1 MKVER
6 LLTARD
12 FSLAPI
18 SKELIDKY
26 KSSENMLRHARYIPG
41 RSNGWFM
48 IDNKTSEPIG
58 YIIWEDDF
66 IVAFEIFKDYR
77 RKGYGKELLDLAV
90 ESGAKRLSVNK
101 KNTRAIELYKK
112 AGWEVYNESGS
123 MLFMKYEKL

>member
-66 IVAFEIFKDYR
+66 IVAFEIFKNYR

-90 ESGAKRLSVNK
+90 ESGAKKLSVNK
-101 KNTRAIELYKK
+101 KNTGAIELYKK

>member
-66 IVAFEIFKDYR
+66 IVAFEIFKNYR
-77 RKGYGKELLDLAV
+77 RKGYGKELLNLAV
-90 ESGAKRLSVNK
+90 ESGAKKLSVNK
-101 KNTRAIELYKK
+101 KNTGAIELYKK

>member
-6 LLTARD
+6 MSMAREY
-12 FSLAPI
+12 SLAPI

-26 KSSENMLRHARYIPG
+26 KSTENMLRHARFIPG
-41 RSNGWFM
+41 RSNGWFV

-90 ESGAKRLSVNK
+90 ESGAGRLSVNK
-101 KNTRAIELYKK
+101 KNTGAIELYKK
-112 AGWEVYNESGS
+112 AGWEIYDESGS

>member
-1 MKVER
+1 
-6 LLTARD
+6 
-12 FSLAPI
+12 
-18 SKELIDKY
+18 
-26 KSSENMLRHARYIPG
+26 
-41 RSNGWFM
+41 M

-90 ESGAKRLSVNK
+90 ESGAGRLSVNK
-101 KNTRAIELYKK
+101 KNTGAIELYKK